1 MMEWTALGHATWLC
15 EIAGLRIL
23 CDPLLSDLH
32 YGGVFTVSPPREI
45 VAEAL
50 RPDFVFVSHRHPD
63 HFDLPSLRRLVDLD
77 ADTVIVTPDPLVA
90 RACARLGFRAV
101 REVAPEV
108 LVELD
113 GARLLTTP
121 SAGATTPECGLL
133 VEGLEGVA
141 YNQVDTCIGSPGD
154 TARFFDGAARV
165 LGRARAG
172 LVSLHLARWQPLLEV
187 NALVGGAI
195 GFPFAAYTRELD
207 HAAAVGARALV
218 PSAAGARHA
227 APFEAMNRLVYPVTE
242 RRFLADAAARLPG
255 TRALPFVTGAVYAVE
270 GGEVSVDDDAGV
282 RAGLVVP
289 ERAPIPSDFRPLEVP
304 PLVDPYPAANAAL
317 DRVAAW
323 VRGPLA
329 ASLPRTSRATRF
341 ALEVT
346 FAGGRVAFTLEA
358 SAGGVEVTDG
368 VHPEWDARCEV
379 AGSMLCDVLDGR
391 RHWGELLL
399 SGSLRGVSRATEVG
413 ARGLTQAPLQP
424 LFVYYAIG
432 YEESFERAVDRY
444 LDALT

>member
-1 MMEWTALGHATWLC
+1 MEWTALGHATWLC
-15 EIAGLRIL
+15 EVAGLRIL
-23 CDPLLSDLH
+23 CDPLLADAH

-63 HFDLPSLRRLVDLD
+63 HFDLLSLRRLAELD
-77 ADTVIVTPDPLVA
+77 ADTVLVTPDPLVA
-90 RACARLGFRAV
+90 RAAARLGFRTV
-101 REVAPEV
+101 REVAAEV

-133 VEGLEGVA
+133 VEGPTGVA
-141 YNQVDTCIGSPGD
+141 YNQVDTCIGSPAAA
-154 TARFFDGAARV
+154 TRFFDGVARV
-165 LGRARAG
+165 LGREPDG

-195 GFPFAAYTRELD
+195 GFPFAAYARELD
-207 HAAAVGARALV
+207 HAASVGATALV

-242 RRFLADAAARLPG
+242 RRFLDDAAARLPR
-255 TRALPFVTGAVYAVE
+255 TRVLPFVTGGAYTVE
-270 GGEVSVDDDAGV
+270 AGEVSVDHGGGA
-282 RAGLVVP
+282 RAGLVAV
-289 ERAPIPSDFRPLEVP
+289 RGAAISTDFRPLEVP
-304 PLVDPYPAANAAL
+304 PLVDPYPAHGVV

-329 ASLPRTSRATRF
+329 AALPRTSPSTRF
-341 ALEVT
+341 ALEVALAT
-346 FAGGRVAFTLEA
+346 GRVAFTLEA
-358 SAGGVEVTDG
+358 GAGGVRVTDG

-379 AGSMLCDVLDGR
+379 AGSMLCDVLDAR

-399 SGSLRGVSRATEVG
+399 SGSLRGVSRG
-413 ARGLTQAPLQP
+413 ARVEAIGLTPSPLQA